1 MPQHNVNGKVMAGD
15 EVLSWRATGYIMLP
29 YIVPHHT
36 LLIASG
42 VCAEWRT
49 AVVVDYAQRALETQ
63 CQLMVSV
70 RSANSGGL
78 IVRGHYF
85 KGDDPALSL
94 AKQIIGAQ

>member
-1 MPQHNVNGKVMAGD
+1 MAGYD
-15 EVLSWRATGYIMLP
+15 LPAEKAVGDIMLH
-29 YIVPHHT
+29 YIVPHHM
-36 LLIASG
+36 LLIVSD

-63 CQLMVSV
+63 CQLMMSV

-94 AKQIIGAQ
+94 TSRVGAQ

>member
-1 MPQHNVNGKVMAGD
+1 M
-15 EVLSWRATGYIMLP
+15 
-29 YIVPHHT
+29 
-36 LLIASG
+36 
-42 VCAEWRT
+42 
-49 AVVVDYAQRALETQ
+49 VVDYAQRALETQ

-94 AKQIIGAQ
+94 AKQSWCSVTAILLMIRIGVVACCELSVCVAARIASDIGKSNCSLKS